1 MNTKV
6 IAMMTKSPSQAKTQ
20 IQKIEEWVLQ
30 HPGWFVF
37 VLLLAGVLALMVYWA
52 IWADISPEWTG
63 FGAYNE
69 EISGPRAKT
78 LWDWME
84 LLIVP
89 IFIAIAGFMFSYL
102 QKQTELEKL
111 RIAKEEDKEIALDQQ
126 RQQIFDEYVAEMQ
139 KLVLDKEISP
149 EVKLYVQI
157 RTQSVFRTL
166 DARRNRDI
174 VQFLDKSQLSIDFAG
189 IDLEGADLERIR
201 LINKDFNG
209 ATLRDANL
217 RGAVLFSS
225 VFKNAKLEGA
235 DLEDAFL
242 ASVDLQGA
250 KLQGAKLKGAFLQK
264 TNLMDAN
271 LMGADV
277 DDEQLL
283 GANLSNGT
291 IMRDGRKYEEWIRAS
306 DSNNA
311 VTLN

>member
-1 MNTKV
+1 
-6 IAMMTKSPSQAKTQ
+6 MMTKSPSQAKTQ